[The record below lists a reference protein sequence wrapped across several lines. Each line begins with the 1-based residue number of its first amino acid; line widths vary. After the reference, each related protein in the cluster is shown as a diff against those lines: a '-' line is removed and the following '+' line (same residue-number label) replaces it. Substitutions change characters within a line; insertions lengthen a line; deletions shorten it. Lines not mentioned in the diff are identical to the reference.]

1 MKQASNIGCW
11 EPKWKNVVYRLY
23 TKKKNPKAYEVE
35 CFFSRLLTLSIIN
48 PGLRDTYAKTYRST
62 TKVESRSQI
71 EEKIQDKVPIFKW
84 DIGLKN

>member
-1 MKQASNIGCW
+1 ML
-11 EPKWKNVVYRLY
+11 R
-23 TKKKNPKAYEVE
+23 TKVKECCLQTLHQKKNPKAYEVE